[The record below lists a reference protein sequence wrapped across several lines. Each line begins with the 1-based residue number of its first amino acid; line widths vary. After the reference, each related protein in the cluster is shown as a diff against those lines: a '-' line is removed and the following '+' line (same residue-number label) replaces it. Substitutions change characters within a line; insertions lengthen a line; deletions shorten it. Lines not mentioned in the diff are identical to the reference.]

1 MMKVSLAVTIS
12 TLHPNTAKELFKMT
26 DEAPLPWST
35 RFFYGMGHI
44 LNDLCAVLWF
54 TYLLLFLEKVIGLDG
69 VYAGVVLLSGQIAD
83 GIVTVPIG
91 YLSDK
96 DFSCCLCVK

>member
-1 MMKVSLAVTIS
+1 MMANESS
-12 TLHPNTAKELFKMT
+12 
-26 DEAPLPWST
+26 LPWST
-35 RFFYGMGHI
+35 RFVYGMGHI

-83 GIVTVPIG
+83 GLVTVPIG
-91 YLSDK
+91 YLSDN
-96 DFSCCLCVK
+96 DFNSCLCVK

>member
-1 MMKVSLAVTIS
+1 MAEGVA
-12 TLHPNTAKELFKMT
+12 
-26 DEAPLPWST
+26 LPWST
-35 RFFYGMGHI
+35 RFVYGMGHI

-54 TYLLLFLEKVIGLDG
+54 TYLLLFLEKVNGLDG

-96 DFSCCLCVK
+96 NFDCWLCVK